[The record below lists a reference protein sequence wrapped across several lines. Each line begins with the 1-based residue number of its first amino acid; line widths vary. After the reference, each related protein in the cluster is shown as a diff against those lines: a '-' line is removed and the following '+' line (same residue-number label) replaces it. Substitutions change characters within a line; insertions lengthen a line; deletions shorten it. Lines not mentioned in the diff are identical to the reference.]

1 MLVSRVGCG
10 KVVRPRVAEN
20 GGFYVRVVIV
30 VMEPSPGAPKG
41 PATPKIHSRSH
52 FFFFFGGGGHLARQG
67 TALCCGNA
75 ERIWCGHYIRIY
87 LCKPFA
93 LPRREC
99 KRAWCGRGFRVP
111 WGLNTQRANL
121 VRGDRAAIA
130 LTKWTCWFVGEGAS
144 DFVRVYAIVC
154 VSMPVLSFSK

>member
-52 FFFFFGGGGHLARQG
+52 FFFFFGGGGISQ
-67 TALCCGNA
+67 
-75 ERIWCGHYIRIY
+75 
-87 LCKPFA
+87 
-93 LPRREC
+93 
-99 KRAWCGRGFRVP
+99 
-111 WGLNTQRANL
+111 
-121 VRGDRAAIA
+121 DRARHCAAAMQNAFGVATTLEFTCANPSHCRAANANVLGVAGA
-130 LTKWTCWFVGEGAS
+130 LGCPGG
-144 DFVRVYAIVC
+144 
-154 VSMPVLSFSK
+154 